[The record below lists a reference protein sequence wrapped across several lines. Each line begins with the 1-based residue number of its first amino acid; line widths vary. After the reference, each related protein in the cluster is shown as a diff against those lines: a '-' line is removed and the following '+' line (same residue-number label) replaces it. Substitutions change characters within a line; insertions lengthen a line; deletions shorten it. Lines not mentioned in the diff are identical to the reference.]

1 MAERLQLDI
10 VTPYGS
16 VYTGD
21 VDEVVAPG
29 EEGEFGVLPN
39 HIPFITTL
47 KIGMLTCKDG
57 QQTIHFFVNRGFAEV
72 GPDRV
77 IVLADS
83 AERAEDIDIERA
95 REAKKRAE
103 ERLRQIENI
112 DEARARA
119 ALERAITRIEIAEKY
134 RTGR

>member
-1 MAERLQLDI
+1 MAERLKLDI

-16 VYTGD
+16 VYSGD
-21 VDEVVAPG
+21 VDEVVASG

-47 KIGMLTCKDG
+47 KIGVLTCKDG
-57 QQTIHFFVNRGFAEV
+57 GQTHYFFVNRGFAEV

-83 AERAEDIDIERA
+83 AEKAEDIDIERA

-103 ERLRQIENI
+103 ERLRQMENI

-119 ALERAITRIEIAEKY
+119 ALERAITRIEIVEKY